1 MKKTFSILVK
11 NLPGVLK
18 NVIDIFDSQ
27 GYNIDSLAVGI
38 ADTPE
43 SSRITIVA
51 NIPDTEVILNF
62 LSGNPMV
69 IKVKLLN
76 EGSFISRSHVLV
88 KVKADNKV
96 RGQVVQ
102 IADIFRAKV
111 VDVSN
116 DTATLEITGDENKIS
131 ALTHMLED
139 FGILEIVRAGS
150 VAIERGTLQL

>member
-1 MKKTFSILVK
+1 MKRTFAILVK

-27 GYNIDSLAVGI
+27 GYNIDSLTVGVT
-38 ADTPE
+38 DKPQV
-43 SSRITIVA
+43 SRITIVA
-51 NIPDTEVILNF
+51 KVPDTEVILNF
-62 LSGNPMV
+62 LAANPIV
-69 IKVKLLN
+69 IKAKLLR
-76 EGSFISRSHVLV
+76 EGSFISRGHVLV

-131 ALTHMLED
+131 ALTQMLED
-139 FGILEIVRAGS
+139 FGILEMVRAGS
-150 VAIERGTLQL
+150 VAVERGLLQL